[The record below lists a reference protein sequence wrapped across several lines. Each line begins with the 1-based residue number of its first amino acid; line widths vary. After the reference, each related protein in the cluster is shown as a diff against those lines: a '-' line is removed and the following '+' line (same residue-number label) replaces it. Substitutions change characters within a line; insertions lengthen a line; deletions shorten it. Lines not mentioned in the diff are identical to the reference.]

1 MRSPLVGRSSSVNPF
16 ALAPNESGAQ
26 VSLSRAMGT
35 VQLAWQFTPFD
46 QDGREEF
53 IEQWI
58 DWFVDAAQGNLRSPS
73 LMPERNPDNSW
84 RR

>member
-1 MRSPLVGRSSSVNPF
+1 MSLLTSRPSKPDRVAVDFRR
-16 ALAPNESGAQ
+16 

-35 VQLAWQFTPFD
+35 VQLAWPFTPFD
-46 QDGREEF
+46 QDGLEEF

-58 DWFVDAAQGNLRSPS
+58 GWFVDAAQGNLRSPS